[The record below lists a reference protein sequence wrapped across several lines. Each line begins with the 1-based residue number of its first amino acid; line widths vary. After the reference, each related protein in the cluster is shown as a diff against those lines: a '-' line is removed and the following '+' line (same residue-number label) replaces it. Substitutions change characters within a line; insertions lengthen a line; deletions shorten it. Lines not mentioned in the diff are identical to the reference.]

1 MFDYIRENDR
11 KDFRFF
17 KMPHALFTEGLFD
30 ALSNEAK
37 LLYGL
42 LLDRM
47 SLSAKNGWQDEKG
60 RIFIHFK
67 NAEVCQK
74 LSIGAQ
80 KAVKLLREL
89 VEIGLIERIR
99 IGLGKPDR
107 IYVKQYQNV
116 TIPKENAETV
126 ETSENAIVPDDEN
139 HNSGILEITTPEF
152 PNAQLTPYKNK
163 TKKFRQ
169 IPSNPSADEMDAMR
183 AQIKENIEYDWFAD
197 CYADHETISGS
208 QEELDELVEIMT
220 ESACTVG
227 TVRIHG
233 QEMAAEVVK
242 SRMLKIGSEH
252 IQYVFDCL
260 KHTTSKIRNIKAYL
274 LTALF
279 NAPAT
284 ICNHYGAMVRHD
296 LYGKEVTNDVF

>member
-47 SLSAKNGWQDEKG
+47 SLSVKNGWQDEKG

-74 LSIGAQ
+74 LRIGAQ

-99 IGLGKPDR
+99 IGLGKP
-107 IYVKQYQNV
+107 IS
-116 TIPKENAETV
+116 IASIL
-126 ETSENAIVPDDEN
+126 TSFTFSSSNT
-139 HNSGILEITTPEF
+139 NS
-152 PNAQLTPYKNK
+152 
-163 TKKFRQ
+163 
-169 IPSNPSADEMDAMR
+169 
-183 AQIKENIEYDWFAD
+183 
-197 CYADHETISGS
+197 
-208 QEELDELVEIMT
+208 
-220 ESACTVG
+220 
-227 TVRIHG
+227 
-233 QEMAAEVVK
+233 
-242 SRMLKIGSEH
+242 
-252 IQYVFDCL
+252 
-260 KHTTSKIRNIKAYL
+260 L
-274 LTALF
+274 L
-279 NAPAT
+279 N
-284 ICNHYGAMVRHD
+284 N
-296 LYGKEVTNDVF
+296 

>member
-30 ALSNEAK
+30 ALSNEAT

-47 SLSAKNGWQDEKG
+47 SLSVKNGWQDEKG

-74 LSIGAQ
+74 LRIGAQ

-107 IYVKQYQNV
+107 IYVKQYQSEPQEQEDV
-116 TIPKENAETV
+116 EKAEI
-126 ETSENAIVPDDEN
+126 AMPDDDFQ
-139 HNSGILEITTPEF
+139 HSGISEITTPEL

-169 IPSNPSADEMDAMR
+169 IPSNPSADVMEAMR
-183 AQIKENIEYDWFAD
+183 AQIKNNIEYDWFAA
-197 CYADHETISGS
+197 CYADHETLCGS
-208 QEELDELVEIMT
+208 QEELDELVELMT

-260 KHTTSKIRNIKAYL
+260 KQTTSKIRNIKAYL

-279 NAPAT
+279 NEPAT

>member
-47 SLSAKNGWQDEKG
+47 SLSVKNGWQDEKG

-107 IYVKQYQNV
+107 IYVKQYQSEPQEQEDV
-116 TIPKENAETV
+116 EKAEI
-126 ETSENAIVPDDEN
+126 AMPDDDFQ
-139 HNSGILEITTPEF
+139 HSGISEITTPEL

-169 IPSNPSADEMDAMR
+169 LPSNPSADVMEAMR
-183 AQIKENIEYDWFAD
+183 AQIKENIEYDWFSD
-197 CYADHETISGS
+197 CYADHEKISGS
-208 QEELDELVEIMT
+208 QEELDELVELMT

-260 KHTTSKIRNIKAYL
+260 KQTTSKIRNIKAYL

>member
-1 MFDYIRENDR
+1 MFDYIRENDQ
-11 KDFRFF
+11 KDYRFF

-74 LSIGAQ
+74 LRIGAQ

-107 IYVKQYQNV
+107 IYVKQYQSEPQEQENV
-116 TIPKENAETV
+116 EKAEI
-126 ETSENAIVPDDEN
+126 AMPDDDLQ
-139 HNSGILEITTPEF
+139 HSGISEIKTLEF

-169 IPSNPSADEMDAMR
+169 IPSNPSADVMEAMR
-183 AQIKENIEYDWFAD
+183 AQIKNNIEYDWFAA
-197 CYADHETISGS
+197 CYADHETLCGS
-208 QEELDELVEIMT
+208 QEELDELVELMT

-260 KHTTSKIRNIKAYL
+260 KQTTSKIRNIKAYL

-284 ICNHYGAMVRHD
+284 ICIHYGAMVRHD